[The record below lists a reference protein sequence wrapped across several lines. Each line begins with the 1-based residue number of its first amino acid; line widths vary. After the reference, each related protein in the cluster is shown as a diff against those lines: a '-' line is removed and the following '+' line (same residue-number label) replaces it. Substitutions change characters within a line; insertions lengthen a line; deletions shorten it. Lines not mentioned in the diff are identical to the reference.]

1 MTIKFSRRKLLVGG
15 GAAVVALAVP
25 GLSRC
30 VSRRRLDEIVT
41 EGVGYESWD
50 DIYRDEWSW
59 DRITFGSHTNGCS
72 PGGCPFYVYS
82 KNGVVW
88 REEQIARNDAS
99 DPRYADYNPLGC
111 QKGCS
116 FHDVLY
122 SGHRLEHPIR
132 RVGERGEGRWERIS
146 WDEALTEIADAMV
159 DAIEEHGPESLI
171 MDAPHLAPGQVAFAA
186 GFRISAL
193 LGMCTTDL
201 NQQIGDVLAGHLQ
214 TFGKFFT
221 GFTPDNFMEAGLIVL
236 AHTNPSYTFPS
247 IYHYLTEARY
257 LGAEVVVLAPDYN
270 ATTVAAT
277 MHVPLEVGTD
287 AAFWL
292 GVCHHLVA
300 QDLCDEAFAKEQTDL
315 ALLVNVA
322 DGRFLRASQV
332 DGGLEQ
338 QLYFYD
344 EASSAI
350 AKAPRGTLEF
360 AGEAALRGEYE
371 VTLNDGSRVQVTPV
385 FELLRQKLAAYS
397 PERAAAICGIDP
409 ELITRIAE
417 KMAVVRTCTLNGM
430 TSAKHYHGD
439 LMERSLCLA
448 LALTGNWGKPGTG
461 IALYA
466 QTDVGAT
473 VLAMLESPAPLGL
486 INLHSFAAKVRDEL
500 RAEDPEASEELVQI
514 TISEQAADFYGIVSA
529 TAFLYEHAGYKEL
542 WDTQS
547 WHDPAMT
554 RPLSEMIEEAEE
566 KGWMPR
572 DPLAAAG
579 REPQVLAYVGSNPL
593 RRVLQARTQYP
604 NVLFPKAKMI
614 WSIETRLS
622 SSAVFSDIV
631 LPAAWYYE
639 KWDLTL
645 GQTHNPRIA
654 LIEPANPPVGEC
666 RPEWDI
672 YVDLIAKIGERAAER
687 GLSEF
692 TTRTGE
698 TRRYSELW
706 DRFTMAGEVTT
717 QEEAFKELFKICAAL
732 GIFPPSGLVVEHAA
746 AISSLPD
753 LLDGFDTWAVP
764 VASVGLPFVKE
775 INGMD
780 CSADTRCYPF
790 RSHVHDRTP
799 FPTYSRRA
807 QFYIDH
813 EWFLELGE
821 ELPVYKPPPPI
832 GGDYPFLIT
841 GGHPRH
847 SIHTLHQTN
856 ESLAS
861 LHRGE
866 PVAHINPEAA
876 RERGV
881 RDGDRVRLFNDV
893 NSCELMAKVTPTCA
907 PKQVIVY
914 LWDAM
919 LFKGWRNIDDLLVGL
934 PKALHY
940 AGGYDHIGRHSPGE
954 QLPACA
960 SDRGVRVDFV
970 RVGGPQKPSPEGIPV
985 EADAD
990 STGEG
995 AAADAGGADGEVA
1008 TGANAPDANAPADA
1022 NAPTVANAAT
1032 DANAAAVANAAEQ
1045 ALSPDDAQEVNP

>member
-1 MTIKFSRRKLLVGG
+1 MTIEISRRQLLLG
-15 GAAVVALAVP
+15 GAATVVLAVP
-25 GLSRC
+25 GLSLC
-30 VSRRRLDEIVT
+30 VPKRRLDEVVT
-41 EGVGYESWD
+41 RGVSYETWG
-50 DIYRDEWSW
+50 DIYRDEWTW

-99 DPRYADYNPLGC
+99 DPKYADYNPLGC

-122 SGHRLEHPIR
+122 SGHRLEFPIK
-132 RVGERGEGRWERIS
+132 RVGERGEGKWERID
-146 WDEALTEIADAMV
+146 WDDAITEIADAMI

-186 GFRISAL
+186 GFRISSL

-201 NQQIGDVLAGHLQ
+201 NQQIGDVLAGHFQ

-221 GFTPDNFMEAGLIVL
+221 GCTPDNFMEAGLIVL

-257 LGAEVVVLAPDYN
+257 LGAEIVVLAPDYN
-270 ATTVAAT
+270 ATAVAAT
-277 MHVPLEVGTD
+277 THVPLEVGTD

-292 GVCHHLVA
+292 GVCHHLESA
-300 QDLCDEAFAKEQTDL
+300 NLCDEAFMKEQTDL
-315 ALLVNVA
+315 ALLVDVHT
-322 DGRFLRASQV
+322 GRFLRGSEV

-344 EASSAI
+344 RESSSI
-350 AKAPRGTLEF
+350 AKAPRGTLELT
-360 AGEAALRGEYE
+360 GDPALRGVYD
-371 VTLNDGSRVQVTPV
+371 VTAADGTQVLVTPV
-385 FELLRQKLAAYS
+385 FELLRQKLAAYT
-397 PERAAAICGIDP
+397 PARAGAICGIDP
-409 ELITRIAE
+409 ALITRLAE
-417 KMAVVRTCTLNGM
+417 KMATVRTCTINGM

-448 LALTGNWGKPGTG
+448 LAMTGNWGKPGTG

-466 QTDVGAT
+466 QTDVGAA

-486 INLHSFAAKVRDEL
+486 INLSSFESEVREEVET
-500 RAEDPEASEELVQI
+500 EDPEISEELVQI
-514 TISEQAADFYGIVSA
+514 AISERAGKVCGIVSA
-529 TAFLYEHAGYKEL
+529 TSFLYEHAGYKEL
-542 WDTQS
+542 WDNRS

-554 RPLSEMIEEAEE
+554 RSLSEMIEEAEAKE
-566 KGWMPR
+566 WMER
-572 DPLAAAG
+572 DPLAASN
-579 REPQVLAYVGSNPL
+579 REPQVLGYVGSNPL
-593 RRVLQARTQYP
+593 RRIRQARTQYP
-604 NVLFPKAKMI
+604 DVLFPKAKMI

-622 SSAVFSDIV
+622 SSAMFSDIV

-639 KWDLTL
+639 KWDMTL

-654 LIEPANPPVGEC
+654 LIEPANPPTGEC
-666 RPEWDI
+666 KPEWDI
-672 YVDLIAKIGERAAER
+672 YVALIEKIVERASKR
-687 GLSEF
+687 GLTEF
-692 TTRTGE
+692 TTRTGV

-706 DRFTMAGEVTT
+706 DRFTMDGEVTT
-717 QEEAFKELFKICAAL
+717 QEDAFIELFKICAAL
-732 GIFPPSGLVVEHAA
+732 GIFPRSGLVVEHAV
-746 AISSLPD
+746 AISSLRD
-753 LLDGFDTWAVP
+753 VLDQFDGGAVP
-764 VASVGLPFVKE
+764 MDSVGLPFLKE

-780 CSADTRCYPF
+780 CTADTSCYPF
-790 RSHVHDRTP
+790 RSHVHDRKP
-799 FPTYSRRA
+799 FPTYARRA

-821 ELPVYKPPPPI
+821 ELPVYKAPPKI
-832 GGDYPFLIT
+832 GGDYPFMIT

-866 PVAHINPEAA
+866 PLVHVNPVAA

-881 RDGDRVRLFNDV
+881 ADGDRVRLFNDV

-919 LFKGWRNIDDLLVGL
+919 LFKNWENVDNLLVGL

-940 AGGYDHIGRHSPGE
+940 AGGYEHIGRHSPGE

-970 RVGGPQKPSPEGIPV
+970 KVN
-985 EADAD
+985 D
-990 STGEG
+990 
-995 AAADAGGADGEVA
+995 EVA
-1008 TGANAPDANAPADA
+1008 
-1022 NAPTVANAAT
+1022 
-1032 DANAAAVANAAEQ
+1032 
-1045 ALSPDDAQEVNP
+1045 PDDEVPDPEVAVPETEQVSS